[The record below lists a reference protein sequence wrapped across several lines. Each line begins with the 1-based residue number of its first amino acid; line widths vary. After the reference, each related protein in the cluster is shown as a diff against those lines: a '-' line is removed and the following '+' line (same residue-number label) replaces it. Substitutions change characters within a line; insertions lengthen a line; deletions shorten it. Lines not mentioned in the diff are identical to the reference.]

1 MEILHILAGPVIG
14 AVIGYC
20 TNWVAV
26 KMLFKPLHPVKIFG
40 KALPFTPGVIPK
52 NMTRIGRACGQAI
65 SESLLTSDDMT
76 AAFAKEETKEKV
88 ADALYYK
95 LFSEESSGLCIN
107 DAGSELFG
115 ESEIKSAK
123 GKASDFL
130 TQKIGTALQSA
141 DYETA
146 ITDIGGRFIREKLKN
161 PMISMFLN
169 ESVVA
174 SFAGPLADSIR
185 TYIASDGEQMIR
197 GTIELE
203 IEKLCA
209 APISD
214 MLNSGEASGL
224 DNSENPAAFAA
235 FSEDSIK
242 ELIGRLYEKCI
253 EKAAPLVMAEL
264 DIAGIVEE
272 KIAAMDVGSFEELV
286 LSVMKTELDYVV
298 RLGALIG
305 FVIGII
311 NVFI

>member
-40 KALPFTPGVIPK
+40 KTLPFTPGVIPK

-65 SESLLTSDDMT
+65 SESLLTSEDMT
-76 AAFAKEETKEKV
+76 VAFAKEETKEKV
-88 ADALYYK
+88 ADALYHK

-115 ESEIKSAK
+115 ESGIKNAK

-185 TYIASDGEQMIR
+185 AYIASDGEQMIR
-197 GTIELE
+197 GTIEPE

-214 MLNSGEASGL
+214 MLNSGEAGSL
-224 DNSENPAAFAA
+224 DNSENPVA